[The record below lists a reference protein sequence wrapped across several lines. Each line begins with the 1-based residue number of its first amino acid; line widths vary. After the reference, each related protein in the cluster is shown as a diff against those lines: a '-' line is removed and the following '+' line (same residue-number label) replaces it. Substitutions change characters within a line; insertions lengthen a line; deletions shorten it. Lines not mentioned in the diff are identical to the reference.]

1 MIISFI
7 APIPPKGDKP
17 KKEIFM
23 ITLKMLLQKTTK
35 VIDNQSNQ
43 LCQSVKLWQS
53 VATQIRQIIDYQ
65 ISSPR
70 SPEGGQVG
78 KRDFYDNSQ
87 NALTKKLQKLLII
100 RVINFAKVSCLCGS
114 HLWQSVATQK

>member
-7 APIPPKGDKP
+7 APVPPKGDKP
-17 KKEIFM
+17 EKETFM

-65 ISSPR
+65 IYSPR
-70 SPEGGQVG
+70 SPEGGQAR

-87 NALTKKLQKLLII
+87 NALTKNYKS
-100 RVINFAKVSCLCGS
+100 N
-114 HLWQSVATQK
+114 

>member
-1 MIISFI
+1 LIISFI
-7 APIPPKGDKP
+7 APVPPKGDKP
-17 KKEIFM
+17 EKETFM
-23 ITLKMLLQKTTK
+23 ITFKMLLQKTTK

-65 ISSPR
+65 IYSPR
-70 SPEGGQVG
+70 SPEGGQAG

-87 NALTKKLQKLLII
+87 NTLTKNYKS
-100 RVINFAKVSCLCGS
+100 N
-114 HLWQSVATQK
+114 